1 MLIKLILISTV
12 LLGFVILGLG
22 VQLFFSKKKRFPQT
36 QIGHN
41 HEMKKRKIPCPQ
53 TQDKITQKNKK
64 PWQSPI

>member
-1 MLIKLILISTV
+1 MLLKVVIISSI

-41 HEMKKRKIPCPQ
+41 SEMKKRKIPCPQ

-64 PWQSPI
+64 AWQSPI

>member
-1 MLIKLILISTV
+1 MLLKVVLISSI

-41 HEMKKRKIPCPQ
+41 SEMKKRKIPCPQ

-64 PWQSPI
+64 AWQSPI

>member
-1 MLIKLILISTV
+1 MLLKVILISSI
-12 LLGFVILGLG
+12 LLGFVIMGLG

-41 HEMKKRKIPCPQ
+41 HEMKKRKITCPQ
-53 TQDKITQKNKK
+53 TQDKISQKNKK

>member
-1 MLIKLILISTV
+1 MLLKIILISAI
-12 LLGFVILGLG
+12 LLAFVVLGLG

-41 HEMKKRKIPCPQ
+41 SEMKKRKIPCPQ

-64 PWQSPI
+64 AWRSPI